1 MRWALSE
8 LSGYCL
14 HGRDGSLGTV
24 SDTYFD
30 DVHWVVRYLAVRGHE
45 QARPR
50 SFLLAPQ
57 AICSTDREFGLIS
70 VFLRT
75 AAVYNSPSI
84 TSPQNLPREE
94 EARLRE
100 YFGWP
105 NYWADAAVSVRT
117 PHLHSME
124 QCLGYR
130 VLAGGEDIGPLLD
143 LIVDDH
149 TWQIH
154 FLELDAS
161 SWLPAGHIWI
171 RSDCI
176 QQVRSASKQLD
187 LNLSRAA
194 VLNSLKP
201 DQPAPWKPEGDLAAR
216 ADTHDSA
223 RQTVWI

>member
-8 LSGYCL
+8 ISGYCL

-24 SDTYFD
+24 CDTYFD
-30 DVHWVVRYLAVRGHE
+30 DEHWVVRYLAVRGHE
-45 QARPR
+45 HAKPR
-50 SFLLAPQ
+50 SFLLAPE

-70 VFLRT
+70 VALRT

-84 TSPQNLPREE
+84 SAPLNLLRAE

-105 NYWADAAVSVRT
+105 NYWADAAPSVQT
-117 PHLHSME
+117 PHLHSLE
-124 QCLGYR
+124 EILGYR

-143 LIVDDH
+143 LIIDDH

-161 SWLPAGHIWI
+161 NWLPAGRIWI

-176 QQVRSASKQLD
+176 QLVRKASNQIN
-187 LNLSRAA
+187 LNRSRAA
-194 VLNSLKP
+194 VLDSLKP
-201 DQPAPWKPEGDLAAR
+201 DQPAPWTPEGDLATR

-223 RQTVWI
+223 RQTVRI